1 MCYFFVNELNLEK
14 SCAKI
19 KQALKGSESVN
30 AVIDAGGGLRG
41 IYTAGVFDRC
51 LDDGISFDLCI
62 GVSAGSA
69 NISTFLAKQRDR
81 TYRFY
86 HDYSQ
91 RKQYMSLGNFIK
103 KGSYLDLDYIYS
115 YLTNSDGEDPIDYPQ
130 IAKYQGEF
138 LIAAT
143 DAETG
148 KAHYF
153 TKDDLS
159 QDNYKVFCA
168 SSAIPVVC
176 KPVTI
181 NGRQYVDGGVAVPVP
196 LEKALEMGAD
206 KIVFALSK
214 PKNYRRS
221 GSRNSLLAKLV
232 GRKYPEVAKALLESN
247 AEYDRLVDKAIELEK
262 EGRVLIVSP
271 DDTCGVDTLTKDKD
285 KLHALYEKGYRDAV
299 AIREFLK

>member
-1 MCYFFVNELNLEK
+1 M
-14 SCAKI
+14 
-19 KQALKGSESVN
+19 N

-51 LDDGISFDLCI
+51 LDDNVYFDLCI

-69 NISTFLAKQRDR
+69 NLSTFIAKQKLR

-91 RKQYMSLGNFIK
+91 RKEYMSFENFLR
-103 KGSYLDLDYIYS
+103 KGSYLDLDYIYAV
-115 YLTNSDGEDPIDYPQ
+115 LTNSDGEDPIDYPE
-130 IAKYQGEF
+130 IAKYEGDF

-143 DAETG
+143 EAETG
-148 KAHYF
+148 KAHFF

-168 SSAIPVVC
+168 SSAIPFVC
-176 KPVTI
+176 KPVEI
-181 NGRQYVDGGVAVPVP
+181 NGIKYMDGGVAVPVP

-214 PKNYRRS
+214 PKDYRRS
-221 GSRNSLLAKLV
+221 SSRNDIIAKLIR
-232 GRKYPEVAKALLESN
+232 RKYPEAAKVLLGSN

-271 DDTCGVDTLTKDKD
+271 DETCGVDTLTKDKE
-285 KLHALYEKGYRDAV
+285 KLHALYEKGYRDA
-299 AIREFLK
+299 AKIRSFLNN

>member
-1 MCYFFVNELNLEK
+1 M
-14 SCAKI
+14 
-19 KQALKGSESVN
+19 N
-30 AVIDAGGGLRG
+30 AVIDAGGGLRN

-51 LDDGISFDLCI
+51 LDDDICFDLCI

-69 NISTFLAKQRDR
+69 NISTFLAKQRNR

-91 RKQYMSLGNFIK
+91 RKEYMSFGNYLK

-115 YLTNSDGEDPIDYPQ
+115 VLTNSDGEDPIDYPQ
-130 IAKYQGEF
+130 IAKYEGQL

-148 KAHYF
+148 TAHYF
-153 TKDDLS
+153 TKDDLH

-168 SSAIPVVC
+168 SCAIPLVC
-176 KPVTI
+176 KPVEI
-181 NGRQYVDGGVAVPVP
+181 CGRKYMDGGVSVPVP

-214 PKNYRRS
+214 PKYYRRS
-221 GSRNSLLAKLV
+221 SSRNDIIARLLK
-232 GRKYPEVAKALLESN
+232 RKYPEAAKVLLQSN
-247 AEYDRLVDKAIELEK
+247 DEYDRLVDKAIELEK

-271 DDTCGVDTLTKDKD
+271 DDTCGVDTLTRDKE
-285 KLHALYEKGYRDAV
+285 KLHLLYEKGYRDAER
-299 AIREFLK
+299 IRGFLK

>member
-1 MCYFFVNELNLEK
+1 MNGLKKKIFNATIIKTQEK
-14 SCAKI
+14 GVL
-19 KQALKGSESVN
+19 QLN
-30 AVIDAGGGLRG
+30 AVIDAGGGLRN

-51 LDDGISFDLCI
+51 LDDNAYFDLCI

-69 NISTFLAKQRDR
+69 NISTFLAKQRNR

-91 RKQYMSLGNFIK
+91 RKEYMSLGNFIK

-115 YLTNSDGEDPIDYPQ
+115 VLTNSDGEDPIDFPK
-130 IAKYQGEF
+130 IAEYKGQL

-153 TKDDLS
+153 TKDDLH

-168 SSAIPVVC
+168 SCAIPLVC
-176 KPVTI
+176 KPVEI
-181 NGRQYVDGGVAVPVP
+181 DGRKYMDGGVAVPVP

-214 PKNYRRS
+214 PKDYRRS
-221 GSRNSLLAKLV
+221 SSRNDTIAKLIK
-232 GRKYPEVAKALLESN
+232 RKYPEAAKTLLQSN
-247 AEYDRLVDKAIELEK
+247 DEYDRLVDKAIELEK

-271 DDTCGVDTLTKDKD
+271 DDTCGVDTLTKDKV
-285 KLHALYEKGYRDAV
+285 KLHALYEKGYKDAEK
-299 AIREFLK
+299 IKEFLK

>member
-1 MCYFFVNELNLEK
+1 M
-14 SCAKI
+14 
-19 KQALKGSESVN
+19 N

-51 LDDGISFDLCI
+51 LDDDVYFDLCI

-69 NISTFLAKQRDR
+69 NISTYLSKQRDR

-91 RKQYMSLGNFIK
+91 RKEYMSLGNFIR
-103 KGSYLDLDYIYS
+103 KGSYLDLDYIYAT
-115 YLTNSDGEDPIDYPQ
+115 LTNSDGEDPIDYPQ
-130 IAKYQGEF
+130 IAEYEGQF
-138 LIAAT
+138 LIVAT

-148 KAHYF
+148 KPHYF

-159 QDNYKVFCA
+159 QDNYKIFCA

-176 KPVTI
+176 RPVEI
-181 NGRQYVDGGVAVPVP
+181 NGRKYMDGGVSVPVP
-196 LEKALEMGAD
+196 LEKAIEMGAD

-214 PKNYRRS
+214 PKYYRRTS
-221 GSRNSLLAKLV
+221 SRNDLLAKILK
-232 GRKYPEVAKALLESN
+232 RKYPNAAKTLLESN
-247 AEYDRLVDKAIELEK
+247 AEYDRLVDKVIELEK

-271 DDTCGVDTLTKDKD
+271 DDTCGVDTLTRDKE
-285 KLHALYEKGYRDAV
+285 KLHLLYEKGYRDA
-299 AIREFLK
+299 ARIKEFLHK

>member
-1 MCYFFVNELNLEK
+1 M
-14 SCAKI
+14 
-19 KQALKGSESVN
+19 N
-30 AVIDAGGGLRG
+30 AVLDPGGGLRG

-51 LDDGISFDLCI
+51 LDDNVYFDLCI

-69 NISTFLAKQRDR
+69 NISTFLAKQKLR

-91 RKQYMSLGNFIK
+91 RKEYMSLGNFIK

-115 YLTNSDGEDPIDYPQ
+115 VLTNSDGEDPIDYQ
-130 IAKYQGEF
+130 EIAKYEGKL

-143 DAETG
+143 EAETG
-148 KAHYF
+148 KAHFF
-153 TKDDLS
+153 TKNDLS

-168 SSAIPVVC
+168 SSAIPFVC
-176 KPVTI
+176 KPVEI
-181 NGRQYVDGGVAVPVP
+181 NGTKYMDGGLAAPVP

-214 PKNYRRS
+214 PKDFRRS
-221 GSRNSLLAKLV
+221 SSRNDVIAKLIK
-232 GRKYPEVAKALLESN
+232 RKYPEAAKALLQSN
-247 AEYDRLVDKAIELEK
+247 EEYDRLVDKAIELEK

-271 DDTCGVDTLTKDKD
+271 DDTCGVDTLTKDKE
-285 KLHALYEKGYRDAV
+285 KLHTLYEKGYRDGGK
-299 AIREFLK
+299 IKEFLK

>member
-1 MCYFFVNELNLEK
+1 M
-14 SCAKI
+14 
-19 KQALKGSESVN
+19 N
-30 AVIDAGGGLRG
+30 AVIDAGGGLRN

-51 LDDGISFDLCI
+51 IDDDIYFDLCI

-69 NISTFLAKQRDR
+69 NLSTFLSKQRDR

-91 RKQYMSLGNFIK
+91 RKEYMSLGNFIK
-103 KGSYLDLDYIYS
+103 KGSYLDLDYIYAV
-115 YLTNSDGEDPIDYPQ
+115 LTNSDGEDPIDYPQ
-130 IAKYQGEF
+130 IAKYEGEF
-138 LIAAT
+138 LVAAT
-143 DAETG
+143 DALTG
-148 KAHYF
+148 QAHYF

-159 QDNYKVFCA
+159 QDNYKIFCA

-181 NGRQYVDGGVAVPVP
+181 NGREYMDGGVAVPVP

-214 PKNYRRS
+214 PKAFRRS
-221 GSRNSLLAKLV
+221 SSRNDFLAKILR
-232 GRKYPEVAKALLESN
+232 RKYPQAAKTLLKSN
-247 AEYDRLVDKAIELEK
+247 AEYDRLLDKAIELEK

-271 DDTCGVDTLTKDKD
+271 DDTCGVDTLTRDKD
-285 KLHALYEKGYRDAV
+285 KLQMLYEKGYKDAEK
-299 AIREFLK
+299 IKEFLK

>member
-1 MCYFFVNELNLEK
+1 M
-14 SCAKI
+14 
-19 KQALKGSESVN
+19 N
-30 AVIDAGGGLRG
+30 AVIDPGGGLRG
-41 IYTAGVFDRC
+41 IYTAGIFDRC
-51 LDDGISFDLCI
+51 LDDDIYFDLCI

-69 NISTFLAKQRDR
+69 NISTYLSKQRDR

-91 RKQYMSLGNFIK
+91 RKEYMSLGNFIR

-115 YLTNSDGEDPIDYPQ
+115 VLTNSDGEDPIDYPQ
-130 IAKYQGEF
+130 LAKYQGKL

-148 KAHYF
+148 KEHYF
-153 TKDDLS
+153 TKEDLS

-168 SSAIPVVC
+168 SSAIPFVC
-176 KPVTI
+176 KPVEI
-181 NGRQYVDGGVAVPVP
+181 DGKKYMDGGVAVPVP

-221 GSRNSLLAKLV
+221 ASRNGMVAKLIR
-232 GRKYPEVAKALLESN
+232 RKYPEAAKTLMRSN
-247 AEYDRLVDKAIELEK
+247 DEYDRLVDKAIELEK

-271 DDTCGVDTLTKDKD
+271 DDTCGVDTLTRDRD
-285 KLHALYEKGYRDAV
+285 KLHMLYEKGYEDA
-299 AIREFLK
+299 AKIKDFLK

>member
-1 MCYFFVNELNLEK
+1 M
-14 SCAKI
+14 
-19 KQALKGSESVN
+19 N

-51 LDDGISFDLCI
+51 LDDDIYFDLCI

-69 NISTFLAKQRDR
+69 NISTFLSKQKLR

-91 RKQYMSLGNFIK
+91 RKEYMSLGNFIR

-115 YLTNSDGEDPIDYPQ
+115 VLTNSDGEDPIDYPQ
-130 IAKYQGEF
+130 LAKYEGQL

-143 DAETG
+143 EAETG
-148 KAHYF
+148 EAHYF

-168 SSAIPVVC
+168 SSAIPFVC
-176 KPVTI
+176 KPVEI
-181 NGRQYVDGGVAVPVP
+181 NGKKYMDGGVAVPVP

-214 PKNYRRS
+214 PKNFRRS
-221 GSRNSLLAKLV
+221 SSRNDIIAKLIR
-232 GRKYPEVAKALLESN
+232 RKYPEAARVLLESN

-271 DDTCGVDTLTKDKD
+271 DDTCGVDTLTKDKE
-285 KLHALYEKGYRDAV
+285 KLHLLYEKGYRDAEK
-299 AIREFLK
+299 IKEFLK

>member
-1 MCYFFVNELNLEK
+1 M
-14 SCAKI
+14 
-19 KQALKGSESVN
+19 N

-51 LDDGISFDLCI
+51 LDDDIYFDLCI

-69 NISTFLAKQRDR
+69 NISTFLSKQKLR

-91 RKQYMSLGNFIK
+91 RKEYMSFGNFIR

-115 YLTNSDGEDPIDYPQ
+115 VLTDSDGEDPIDYPQ
-130 IAKYQGEF
+130 LAKYKGQL

-143 DAETG
+143 EAETG
-148 KAHYF
+148 EAHYF

-168 SSAIPVVC
+168 SSAIPFVC
-176 KPVTI
+176 KPVEI
-181 NGRQYVDGGVAVPVP
+181 NGKKYMDGGVAVPVP

-214 PKNYRRS
+214 PKNFRRS
-221 GSRNSLLAKLV
+221 SSRNDIIAKFIR
-232 GRKYPEVAKALLESN
+232 RKYPEAARVLLESN

-271 DDTCGVDTLTKDKD
+271 DDTCGVDTLTKDKE
-285 KLHALYEKGYRDAV
+285 KLHLLYEKGYRDAEK
-299 AIREFLK
+299 IKEFLK

>member
-1 MCYFFVNELNLEK
+1 M
-14 SCAKI
+14 
-19 KQALKGSESVN
+19 N

-51 LDDGISFDLCI
+51 LDDNIYFDLCI

-69 NISTFLAKQRDR
+69 NLSTYIAKQKLR

-91 RKQYMSLGNFIK
+91 RKEYMSLGNFIR
-103 KGSYLDLDYIYS
+103 KGSYLDLNYIYAV
-115 YLTNSDGEDPIDYPQ
+115 LTNSDGEDPIDYSQ
-130 IAKYQGEF
+130 IEKYEGKF

-143 DAETG
+143 EADTG

-159 QDNYKVFCA
+159 QDNYKIFSA
-168 SSAIPVVC
+168 SSAIPFVC
-176 KPVTI
+176 KPVEI
-181 NGRQYVDGGVAVPVP
+181 GGKKYMDGGVAVPVP

-214 PKNYRRS
+214 PKDYRRS
-221 GSRNSLLAKLV
+221 SSRNDIIAKLIK
-232 GRKYPEVAKALLESN
+232 RKYPEAAKVLLESN

-262 EGRVLIVSP
+262 EGKVLIVSP
-271 DDTCGVDTLTKDKD
+271 DNTCGVDTLTKDKE
-285 KLHALYEKGYRDAV
+285 KLDALYRKGYHDAER
-299 AIREFLK
+299 IKDFLNG

>member
-1 MCYFFVNELNLEK
+1 M
-14 SCAKI
+14 
-19 KQALKGSESVN
+19 N

-51 LDDGISFDLCI
+51 LDDEIGFDLCI

-69 NISTFLAKQRDR
+69 NISTYIARQRER

-91 RKQYMSLGNFIK
+91 RKEYMSFGNFIR

-115 YLTNSDGEDPIDYPQ
+115 VLTNSDGEDPIDYPQ
-130 IAKYQGEF
+130 IAKYEGQL

-143 DAETG
+143 EAETG

-153 TKDDLS
+153 TKEDLS

-168 SSAIPVVC
+168 SCAIPFVC
-176 KPVTI
+176 KPVEV
-181 NGRQYVDGGVAVPVP
+181 NGKKYMDGGVAVPVP

-214 PKNYRRS
+214 PKTFRRTN
-221 GSRNSLLAKLV
+221 SRNNLVAKLIR
-232 GRKYPEVAKALLESN
+232 RKYPEAARVLLESN
-247 AEYDRLVDKAIELEK
+247 AEYDRLVDKAIALEK
-262 EGRVLIVSP
+262 EGKVLIVSP
-271 DDTCGVDTLTKDKD
+271 DDTCGVDTLTKDKA
-285 KLHALYEKGYRDAV
+285 KLHALYEKGYKDAEK
-299 AIREFLK
+299 IKEFLK

>member
-1 MCYFFVNELNLEK
+1 M
-14 SCAKI
+14 
-19 KQALKGSESVN
+19 N

-41 IYTAGVFDRC
+41 IYTAGIFDRC
-51 LDDGISFDLCI
+51 LDDDIYFDLCI

-69 NISTFLAKQRDR
+69 NISTFLSKQKLR

-91 RKQYMSLGNFIK
+91 RKEYMSLGNFIR

-115 YLTNSDGEDPIDYPQ
+115 VLTNSDGEDPIDYSQ
-130 IAKYQGEF
+130 LAKYEGQL
-138 LIAAT
+138 LIPAT
-143 DAETG
+143 EAETG
-148 KAHYF
+148 EAHYF

-168 SSAIPVVC
+168 SSAIPFVC
-176 KPVTI
+176 KPVEI
-181 NGRQYVDGGVAVPVP
+181 NGKKYMDGGVAVPVP

-214 PKNYRRS
+214 PKNFRRS
-221 GSRNSLLAKLV
+221 SSRNDIIAKLIR
-232 GRKYPEVAKALLESN
+232 RKYPEAARVLLESN

-271 DDTCGVDTLTKDKD
+271 DDTCGVDTLTKDKE
-285 KLHALYEKGYRDAV
+285 KLHLLYEKGYRDAEK
-299 AIREFLK
+299 IKEFLK

>member
-1 MCYFFVNELNLEK
+1 M
-14 SCAKI
+14 
-19 KQALKGSESVN
+19 N

-51 LDDGISFDLCI
+51 LDDEISFDLCI

-69 NISTFLAKQRDR
+69 NISTYIAKQRAR

-91 RKQYMSLGNFIK
+91 RKEYMSLGNFIR

-115 YLTNSDGEDPIDYPQ
+115 VLTNSDGEDPIDYPQ
-130 IAKYQGEF
+130 LAKYEGQL

-168 SSAIPVVC
+168 SCAIPFVC
-176 KPVTI
+176 KPVEI
-181 NGRQYVDGGVAVPVP
+181 GGRKYMDGGVAVPVP

-214 PKNYRRS
+214 PKDFRRS
-221 GSRNSLLAKLV
+221 SSRNDIVAKLIR
-232 GRKYPEVAKALLESN
+232 RKYPEAARVLLESN

-262 EGRVLIVSP
+262 EGKVLIVSP
-271 DDTCGVDTLTKDKD
+271 DDTCGVDTLTKDKE
-285 KLHALYEKGYRDAV
+285 KLHLLYEKGYKDAGK
-299 AIREFLK
+299 IKEFLK

>member
-1 MCYFFVNELNLEK
+1 M
-14 SCAKI
+14 
-19 KQALKGSESVN
+19 N

-51 LDDGISFDLCI
+51 LDDNIYFDLCI

-69 NISTFLAKQRDR
+69 NLSTYISKQKLR

-91 RKQYMSLGNFIK
+91 RKEYMSLGNFIR

-115 YLTNSDGEDPIDYPQ
+115 TLTNSDGEDPIDYPE
-130 IAKYQGEF
+130 IAKYEGEF

-143 DAETG
+143 EADTG

-159 QDNYKVFCA
+159 QDNYKAFSA
-168 SSAIPVVC
+168 SSAIPFVC
-176 KPVTI
+176 KPVEI
-181 NGRQYVDGGVAVPVP
+181 NGIKYMDGGVAVPVP

-214 PKNYRRS
+214 PKTFRRS
-221 GSRNSLLAKLV
+221 SSRNDIVAKLIK
-232 GRKYPEVAKALLESN
+232 RKYPEAARVLLESN

-271 DDTCGVDTLTKDKD
+271 DETCGVDTLTKDKE
-285 KLHALYEKGYRDAV
+285 KLHLLYEKGYKDAERIK
-299 AIREFLK
+299 AFLK

>member
-1 MCYFFVNELNLEK
+1 M
-14 SCAKI
+14 
-19 KQALKGSESVN
+19 N
-30 AVIDAGGGLRG
+30 AIIDAGGGLRN

-51 LDDGISFDLCI
+51 LDDEIYFELCI

-69 NISTFLAKQRDR
+69 NISTFLSKQRDR

-91 RKQYMSLGNFIK
+91 RKEYMSLGNFIK

-130 IAKYQGEF
+130 IAKYEGEF

-143 DAETG
+143 DALTG

-153 TKDDLS
+153 TKEDLS

-168 SSAIPVVC
+168 SSAIPLVC
-176 KPVTI
+176 KPVEI
-181 NGRQYVDGGVAVPVP
+181 NGREYMDGGVAVPVP
-196 LEKALEMGAD
+196 LEKALEMGAE

-214 PKNYRRS
+214 PKLYRRS
-221 GSRNSLLAKLV
+221 GSRNDILAKLIK
-232 GRKYPEVAKALLESN
+232 RKYPETAKVLLRSN
-247 AEYDRLVDKAIELEK
+247 EEYDRLVDKAIELEK

-285 KLHALYEKGYRDAV
+285 KLHLLYEKGYKDAER
-299 AIREFLK
+299 IKEFLK

>member
-1 MCYFFVNELNLEK
+1 M
-14 SCAKI
+14 
-19 KQALKGSESVN
+19 N

-51 LDDGISFDLCI
+51 LDDEISFDLCI

-69 NISTFLAKQRDR
+69 NISTFLAGQRDR

-91 RKQYMSLGNFIK
+91 RKEYMSISNFIK

-130 IAKYQGEF
+130 IAKYHGDF

-143 DAETG
+143 DAQTG

-153 TKDDLS
+153 TKNDLS
-159 QDNYKVFCA
+159 QDNYKVFSA
-168 SSAIPVVC
+168 SSAIPFVC
-176 KPVTI
+176 RPVTI
-181 NGRQYVDGGVAVPVP
+181 NGREYMDGGVAVPVP

-214 PKNYRRS
+214 PKTYRRNA
-221 GSRNSLLAKLV
+221 SRNDILAKLIR
-232 GRKYPEVAKALLESN
+232 RKYPEAARVLLESN

-262 EGRVLIVSP
+262 AGRVLIVSP
-271 DDTCGVDTLTKDKD
+271 DDTCGVDTLTKNKE
-285 KLHALYEKGYRDAV
+285 KLHALYEKGYRDAEK
-299 AIREFLK
+299 IKEFLK

>member
-1 MCYFFVNELNLEK
+1 M
-14 SCAKI
+14 
-19 KQALKGSESVN
+19 N
-30 AVIDAGGGLRG
+30 AVIDAGGGLRN

-51 LDDGISFDLCI
+51 LDDDICFDLCI

-69 NISTFLAKQRDR
+69 NISTFLAKQRNR

-91 RKQYMSLGNFIK
+91 RKEYMSFGNYLK

-115 YLTNSDGEDPIDYPQ
+115 VLTNSDGEDPIDYPQ
-130 IAKYQGEF
+130 IAKYEGQL

-148 KAHYF
+148 TAHYF
-153 TKDDLS
+153 TKDDLH

-168 SSAIPVVC
+168 SCAIPLVC
-176 KPVTI
+176 KPVEI
-181 NGRQYVDGGVAVPVP
+181 CGRKYMDGGVSVPVP

-214 PKNYRRS
+214 PKYYRRS
-221 GSRNSLLAKLV
+221 SSRNDIIARLLK
-232 GRKYPEVAKALLESN
+232 RKYPEAAKVLLQSN
-247 AEYDRLVDKAIELEK
+247 DEYDRLVDKAIELEK

-271 DDTCGVDTLTKDKD
+271 DDTCGVDTLTRDKE
-285 KLHALYEKGYRDAV
+285 KLHLLYEKGYRDAER
-299 AIREFLK
+299 IREFLK

>member
-1 MCYFFVNELNLEK
+1 M
-14 SCAKI
+14 
-19 KQALKGSESVN
+19 N

-51 LDDGISFDLCI
+51 LDDDIYFDLCI

-69 NISTFLAKQRDR
+69 NISTFLSKQKLR

-91 RKQYMSLGNFIK
+91 RKEYMSLGNFIR

-115 YLTNSDGEDPIDYPQ
+115 VLTNSDGEDPIDYPQ
-130 IAKYQGEF
+130 LAKYEGQL
-138 LIAAT
+138 LIPAT
-143 DAETG
+143 EAETG

-168 SSAIPVVC
+168 SSAIPFVC
-176 KPVTI
+176 KPVEI
-181 NGRQYVDGGVAVPVP
+181 NGKKYMDGGVAVPVP
-196 LEKALEMGAD
+196 LEKALEMGAE

-214 PKNYRRS
+214 PKDFRRS
-221 GSRNSLLAKLV
+221 SSRNDIIAKLI
-232 GRKYPEVAKALLESN
+232 RKKYPEAAKVLLESN

-262 EGRVLIVSP
+262 EGKVLIVSP
-271 DDTCGVDTLTKDKD
+271 DDTCGVDTLTKDKE
-285 KLHALYEKGYRDAV
+285 KLHSLYEKGYRDAEK
-299 AIREFLK
+299 IKEFLK

>member
-1 MCYFFVNELNLEK
+1 M
-14 SCAKI
+14 
-19 KQALKGSESVN
+19 N

-51 LDDGISFDLCI
+51 LDDEISFDLCI

-69 NISTFLAKQRDR
+69 NISTYIAKQRTR

-91 RKQYMSLGNFIK
+91 RKEYMSLGNFIR

-115 YLTNSDGEDPIDYPQ
+115 VLTNSDGEDPIDYPQ
-130 IAKYQGEF
+130 LAKYEGQL

-168 SSAIPVVC
+168 SCAIPFVC
-176 KPVTI
+176 KPVEI
-181 NGRQYVDGGVAVPVP
+181 GGRKYMDGGVAVPVP
-196 LEKALEMGAD
+196 LKKALEMGAD

-214 PKNYRRS
+214 PKDFRRS
-221 GSRNSLLAKLV
+221 SSRNDIVAKLIR
-232 GRKYPEVAKALLESN
+232 RKYPEAARVLLESN

-271 DDTCGVDTLTKDKD
+271 DDTCGVDTLTKDRE
-285 KLHALYEKGYRDAV
+285 KLHLLYEKGYKDAEK
-299 AIREFLK
+299 IKEFLK

>member
-1 MCYFFVNELNLEK
+1 M
-14 SCAKI
+14 
-19 KQALKGSESVN
+19 N

-51 LDDGISFDLCI
+51 LDDDICFDLCI

-69 NISTFLAKQRDR
+69 NISTFLSKQRLR

-91 RKQYMSLGNFIK
+91 RKEYMSLGNFIK

-115 YLTNSDGEDPIDYPQ
+115 TLTNSDGEDPIDYPQ
-130 IAKYQGEF
+130 LAKYEGQL

-153 TKDDLS
+153 TKEDLS

-168 SSAIPVVC
+168 SCAIPFVC
-176 KPVTI
+176 KPVEI
-181 NGRQYVDGGVAVPVP
+181 KGKRYMDGGVAVPVP
-196 LEKALEMGAD
+196 LEKALEMGAE

-214 PKNYRRS
+214 PKDFRRS
-221 GSRNSLLAKLV
+221 SSRNDIIAKLIK
-232 GRKYPEVAKALLESN
+232 RKYPEAAKVLLESN

-271 DDTCGVDTLTKDKD
+271 DDTCGVDTLTKDKE
-285 KLHALYEKGYRDAV
+285 KLHTLYEKGYKDAEK
-299 AIREFLK
+299 IKEFLK

>member
-1 MCYFFVNELNLEK
+1 M
-14 SCAKI
+14 
-19 KQALKGSESVN
+19 N

-51 LDDGISFDLCI
+51 LDDDIYFDLCI

-69 NISTFLAKQRDR
+69 NLSTYLSKQRDR
-81 TYRFY
+81 TYRFF

-91 RKQYMSLGNFIK
+91 RKEYMSLGNFIK
-103 KGSYLDLDYIYS
+103 KGSYLDLDYIYAT
-115 YLTNSDGEDPIDYPQ
+115 LTNSDGEDPIDYPQ
-130 IAKYQGEF
+130 IEKYKGQF

-159 QDNYKVFCA
+159 QDNYKVLCA
-168 SSAIPVVC
+168 SCAIPVVC
-176 KPVTI
+176 KPVEI
-181 NGRQYVDGGVAVPVP
+181 NGRKYIDGGVAVPVP
-196 LEKALEMGAD
+196 LEKALEMGAE

-214 PKNYRRS
+214 PKYYRRS
-221 GSRNSLLAKLV
+221 SSRNDFIAKILK
-232 GRKYPEVAKALLESN
+232 RKYPETAKVLLKSN
-247 AEYDRLVDKAIELEK
+247 AEYDRLVDKAIRLEK

-271 DDTCGVDTLTKDKD
+271 DDTCGVDTLTKDKE
-285 KLHALYEKGYRDAV
+285 KLHLLYEKGYRDAEK
-299 AIREFLK
+299 IKEFLK

>member
-1 MCYFFVNELNLEK
+1 M
-14 SCAKI
+14 
-19 KQALKGSESVN
+19 N

-51 LDDGISFDLCI
+51 LDDDIYFDLCI

-69 NISTFLAKQRDR
+69 NISTFLSKQKLR

-91 RKQYMSLGNFIK
+91 RKEYMSLGNFIR

-115 YLTNSDGEDPIDYPQ
+115 VLTDSDGEDPIDYPQ
-130 IAKYQGEF
+130 LAKYKGQL

-143 DAETG
+143 EAETG
-148 KAHYF
+148 EAHYF

-168 SSAIPVVC
+168 SSAIPFVC
-176 KPVTI
+176 KPVEI
-181 NGRQYVDGGVAVPVP
+181 NGKKYMDGGVAVPVP

-214 PKNYRRS
+214 PKNFRRS
-221 GSRNSLLAKLV
+221 SSRNDIIAKLIR
-232 GRKYPEVAKALLESN
+232 RKYPEAARVLLESN

-271 DDTCGVDTLTKDKD
+271 DDTCGVDTLTKDKE
-285 KLHALYEKGYRDAV
+285 KLHLLYEKGYRDAEK
-299 AIREFLK
+299 IKEFLK

>member
-1 MCYFFVNELNLEK
+1 M
-14 SCAKI
+14 
-19 KQALKGSESVN
+19 N
-30 AVIDAGGGLRG
+30 AVIDPGGGLRG

-51 LDDGISFDLCI
+51 LDDDVYFDLCI

-69 NISTFLAKQRDR
+69 NISTFLSKQRDR

-91 RKQYMSLGNFIK
+91 RKEYMSFGNFIRNS
-103 KGSYLDLDYIYS
+103 SYLDLDYIYS

-148 KAHYF
+148 EAHYF

-168 SSAIPVVC
+168 SSAIPFVC
-176 KPVTI
+176 KPVEI
-181 NGRQYVDGGVAVPVP
+181 NGRKYMDGGVSVAVP
-196 LEKALEMGAD
+196 LEKALEIGAD

-214 PKNYRRS
+214 PKTFRRN
-221 GSRNSLLAKLV
+221 GSRNNMVARLIRK
-232 GRKYPEVAKALLESN
+232 KYPKAAEALLKSN
-247 AEYDRLVDKAIELEK
+247 DEYDRIVDKAIELEK

-271 DDTCGVDTLTKDKD
+271 DDTCGVDTLTRNKE
-285 KLHALYEKGYRDAV
+285 KLHLLYEKGYKDAEK
-299 AIREFLK
+299 IKEFLK